1 MMEPFYPGPL
11 TLNVR
16 SRRLSEASAAGLD
29 EICRAM
35 KLEVEPRW
43 FGCLKRLYK
52 LGSVSV
58 TRIVPAPGRC
68 CLVA

>member
-29 EICRAM
+29 EICS
-35 KLEVEPRW
+35 EVERRW
-43 FGCLKRLYK
+43 FGCLKRLHM
-52 LGSVSV
+52 LGSVST
-58 TRIVPAPGRC
+58 TRIVPTPGRC
-68 CLVA
+68 FLVV